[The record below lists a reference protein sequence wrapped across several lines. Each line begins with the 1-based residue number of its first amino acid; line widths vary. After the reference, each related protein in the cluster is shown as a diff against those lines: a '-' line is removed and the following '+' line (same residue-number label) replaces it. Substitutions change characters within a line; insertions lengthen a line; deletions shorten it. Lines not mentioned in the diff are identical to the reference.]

1 MITQLPD
8 MEIWKLNDPNSGFG
22 PKEWKVN
29 HAKEQMS
36 NQVSM
41 YVLYTHMM
49 HDVNRYMDMNGI
61 NICIAVMGPYQL

>member
-1 MITQLPD
+1 
-8 MEIWKLNDPNSGFG
+8 MEIWKLNDPNLGFG

-41 YVLYTHMM
+41 YVLDTHMM

-61 NICIAVMGPYQL
+61 